1 MRKPLEAVFHDDPFI
16 HISTFG
22 GAEIGCLVARHVLE
36 ISSEPDFLD
45 HVNRLAGSFA
55 EQLDVLKQ
63 HHSKFFI
70 AVRQLG
76 LMMGLVLKDELCGPV
91 LTKTAYDHDLLMIY
105 ANNDPRVCQLLP
117 PLVMDPAK
125 IEWVI
130 QRLDR
135 ALASARR
142 LKTVLGVK
150 SNIEQFIKKM
160 V

>member
-1 MRKPLEAVFHDDPFI
+1 M
-16 HISTFG
+16 
-22 GAEIGCLVARHVLE
+22 ARRVLE
-36 ISSEPDFLD
+36 ISSAPAFLG
-45 HVNRLAGSFA
+45 HVNRLASSFA
-55 EQLDVLKQ
+55 ERLGALKQ
-63 HHSKFFI
+63 QHSKFFL

-117 PLVMDPAK
+117 PLVTDPAR

-130 QRLDR
+130 QRLDK